1 MDEKDYKIMVDYT
14 EVDDDS
20 EIERIWIDTGDGVV
34 ELPNELVPYLQ
45 ELDILGI
52 A

>member
-20 EIERIWIDTGDGVV
+20 EIERIWIDTGDRVV

-52 A
+52 D